1 MKSHLKKII
10 SGIVAIV
17 TSFSLVS
24 CSSNQIDEEK
34 TATDM
39 KEILT
44 QLFDSIKNGDK
55 EVFKTYFADE
65 ALNVSDFEDGWEFLC
80 DQYKGDLLSIDCK
93 FPMGEGTRF
102 VPGERIHYAFTTF
115 NIITNENEY
124 VAYIDFYTQYSS
136 KYPEG
141 SYRIRMF
148 KLLTKQMLDD
158 GENFHDCSLRHG
170 IYYPGWLG
178 VENIEGNESKLYDR
192 LSVIYSEYDR
202 VEIVTYFYVRDAE
215 DHIDTF
221 CLIDTGDR
229 LDLRSVITYNGGLS
243 FDFILL
249 VEDMQIPYDYS
260 VTSTVGDREIS
271 FYVSDK
277 QLNSSEYKEVIEFS
291 HGNLNYW
298 FGIKSI
304 DCFD

>member
-1 MKSHLKKII
+1 
-10 SGIVAIV
+10 
-17 TSFSLVS
+17 
-24 CSSNQIDEEK
+24 
-34 TATDM
+34 
-39 KEILT
+39 
-44 QLFDSIKNGDK
+44 
-55 EVFKTYFADE
+55 
-65 ALNVSDFEDGWEFLC
+65 
-80 DQYKGDLLSIDCK
+80 
-93 FPMGEGTRF
+93 MGEGTRF

-243 FDFILL
+243 FDLILL

>member
-17 TSFSLVS
+17 TLFSLFS

-44 QLFDSIKNGDK
+44 QLFDLIKNGDK

-65 ALNVSDFEDGWEFLC
+65 ALNVSDFEDGWDFLF

-93 FPMGEGTRF
+93 FPMGAGTKF

-136 KYPEG
+136 KYPKG
-141 SYRIRMF
+141 SYRIRLF

-158 GENFHDCSLRHG
+158 GENFHDCSLRYG
-170 IYYPGWLG
+170 IYYPGWP
-178 VENIEGNESKLYDR
+178 V
-192 LSVIYSEYDR
+192 
-202 VEIVTYFYVRDAE
+202 
-215 DHIDTF
+215 
-221 CLIDTGDR
+221 
-229 LDLRSVITYNGGLS
+229 
-243 FDFILL
+243 
-249 VEDMQIPYDYS
+249 P
-260 VTSTVGDREIS
+260 
-271 FYVSDK
+271 
-277 QLNSSEYKEVIEFS
+277 EV
-291 HGNLNYW
+291 
-298 FGIKSI
+298 
-304 DCFD
+304 D